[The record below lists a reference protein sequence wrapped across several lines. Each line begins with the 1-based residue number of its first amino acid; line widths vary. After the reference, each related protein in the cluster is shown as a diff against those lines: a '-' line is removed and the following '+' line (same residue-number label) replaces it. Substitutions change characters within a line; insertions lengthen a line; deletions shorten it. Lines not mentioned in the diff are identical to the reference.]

1 MHLIESQNSIFNLS
15 LLLTFLY
22 LPFVEGTG
30 DRPPNNAGNLP
41 QPTMGSPM
49 QGLENT
55 MVLEMSQ
62 SGRAGGFPGLLTM
75 VQRDL
80 QTSFNDAGGAYG
92 AGATATILSL
102 SHHYNISEGFLRSRL
117 LSV

>member
-1 MHLIESQNSIFNLS
+1 MHMIESQNSIFNLS

-22 LPFVEGTG
+22 LPFVEDTCE
-30 DRPPNNAGNLP
+30 RPPKQCWKSP

-80 QTSFNDAGGAYG
+80 QTSFNDAGGSYG
-92 AGATATILSL
+92 AGATVTILSL
-102 SHHYNISEGFLRSRL
+102 SITNITISNHHY
-117 LSV
+117 